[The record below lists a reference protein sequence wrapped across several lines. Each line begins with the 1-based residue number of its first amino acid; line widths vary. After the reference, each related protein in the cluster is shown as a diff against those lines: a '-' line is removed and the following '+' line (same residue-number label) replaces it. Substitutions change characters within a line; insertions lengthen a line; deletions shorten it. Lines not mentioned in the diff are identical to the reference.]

1 VFFLSKTIRSAC
13 HYSRSRLHEQ
23 LKRLR
28 QVRGAGRDGVLA
40 VLSLFIAHGRNDCA
54 TARIVSR
61 QLVQVAVKVIAN
73 LPLGFCD
80 ETEAPLVT
88 DDATQRAHGERS
100 GVPDRAKPTRSF
112 PQFIEALLAPC
123 EVVKFLVCGLLH
135 LRFNVAITGDGG
147 VSLVEALCGNLA
159 GVIDTHQSGGMR
171 LLPRI
176 EACLSDIA
184 RGGRA
189 G

>member
-1 VFFLSKTIRSAC
+1 
-13 HYSRSRLHEQ
+13 
-23 LKRLR
+23 
-28 QVRGAGRDGVLA
+28 

-54 TARIVSR
+54 TARVINR

-80 ETEAPLVT
+80 ETETPLVT
-88 DDATQRAHGERS
+88 DYATQRAHGERS

-112 PQFIEALLAPC
+112 TQLIEALLAPC
-123 EVVKFLVCGLLH
+123 EVIEFLVCGLLH
-135 LRFNVAITGDGG
+135 LRLNVAIARDGG

-171 LLPRI
+171 LLQRV
-176 EACLSDIA
+176 ETSLNDIG
-184 RGGRA
+184 RGVRA